1 MAKAPKERSEAL
13 KDLNPEKSLTEL
25 EADAVRGGDEKKK
38 KQEFHP
44 VVIQIISVLI
54 GT

>member
-1 MAKAPKERSEAL
+1 MQRSEAL
-13 KDLNPEKSLTEL
+13 QDLHAEKSLTAL

-44 VVIQIISVLI
+44 VVIQVISVLI
-54 GT
+54 AT